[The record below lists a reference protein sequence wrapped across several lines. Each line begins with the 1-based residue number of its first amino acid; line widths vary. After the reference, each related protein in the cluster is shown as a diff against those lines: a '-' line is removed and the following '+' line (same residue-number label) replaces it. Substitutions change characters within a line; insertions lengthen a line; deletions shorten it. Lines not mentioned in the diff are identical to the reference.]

1 MEKNY
6 LLGKFWNPDH
16 VMDALKQLQGKG
28 IPVQDVFSPFPIHG
42 IEAHMD
48 IKRTRLTVAS
58 FIYGVMGAMTAL
70 LLMGV
75 VLGVIWPM
83 NIGGK
88 PSLAWPDFVPITFEL
103 TVLFA
108 AHGMVL
114 TFLIVA
120 RHWPGRKP
128 RLFDERQTDDVFVVV
143 MDPDQV
149 AGHEDDIRDVFNATG
164 AYEISQKEA
173 SL

>member
-6 LLGKFWNPDH
+6 LLGKFWNPDA
-16 VMDALKQLQGKG
+16 VMDALKRLKEKG

-42 IEAHMD
+42 IEPYLN
-48 IKRTRLTVAS
+48 IKRTRLTVAA
-58 FIYGVMGAMTAL
+58 FIYGLTGAASAL
-70 LLMGV
+70 LLMGS
-75 VLGVIWPM
+75 VLGILWPM

-108 AHGMVL
+108 AHGMVI

-128 RLFDERQTDDVFVVV
+128 RLFDDRQTDDVFIVV
-143 MDPDQV
+143 MDKEKTASHD
-149 AGHEDDIRDVFNATG
+149 AEIREVFNATG
-164 AYEISQKEA
+164 AYEISEQVA
-173 SL
+173 TL